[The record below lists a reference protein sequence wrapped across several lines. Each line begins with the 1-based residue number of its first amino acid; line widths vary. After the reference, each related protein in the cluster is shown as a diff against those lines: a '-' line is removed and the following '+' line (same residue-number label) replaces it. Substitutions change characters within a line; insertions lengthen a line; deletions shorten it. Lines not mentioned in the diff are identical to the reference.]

1 MTTHARGAAVVSGGL
16 LDLGPTAS
24 GPLDGARV
32 AVKDLFDV
40 AGTTTGAGNPTLAE
54 GPPATSDAAA
64 VAALRHAGAR
74 VVAKTATDELAMGM
88 FGVNSHYGTP
98 PNPAAPARVPG
109 GSSSGS
115 ASMVA
120 AGDAD
125 LGLGTDTGG
134 SIRVPAAF
142 CGLFGLRPTHG
153 RIDVTGVRPMAPDFD
168 TVGLLARDLSLLR
181 TAVGVL
187 TPARPPR
194 PLRALVVCTDLLD
207 AALDANAART
217 EEFAHTA
224 ASSLGLELRRER
236 LSVVDVREV
245 FWPLMSRQLGQSNGA
260 WVSESRPVLGEG
272 IAARITAAGQVD
284 DLDVATASQARA
296 ALVAHMADLLED
308 AIAVLPTTW
317 APPPRRDTPHD
328 QLMAWRDRNLRVV
341 VGASLTG
348 APQLTLPAG
357 TVDDGHG
364 PAPVG
369 VSLLGL
375 PGDDELLLETAA
387 QLTDR
392 GAPLIEGEVG
402 RG

>member
-1 MTTHARGAAVVSGGL
+1 MTAHSGSALVSGGL
-16 LDLGPTAS
+16 LDLGPTAP
-24 GPLDGARV
+24 GPLDGVRV

-40 AGTTTGAGNPTLAE
+40 AGSTTGAGNPTLAA
-54 GPPATSDAAA
+54 GPPATGDAAA
-64 VAALRHAGAR
+64 VDAVRRAGAT

-88 FGVNSHYGTP
+88 FGVNTHFGTP
-98 PNPAAPARVPG
+98 PNPAAPTRVPG

-153 RIDVTGVRPMAPDFD
+153 RIDITGVRPMAPDFD
-168 TVGLLARDLSLLR
+168 TVGLLARDLPLLR

-194 PLRALVVCTDLLD
+194 PVRALVLCTDLL
-207 AALDANAART
+207 AATLDAGAART
-217 EEFAHTA
+217 EELA
-224 ASSLGLELRRER
+224 AAAARSLGLELRREPCSETDLR
-236 LSVVDVREV
+236 AI
-245 FWPLMSRQLGQSNGA
+245 FWPLMSRQLWQANGA
-260 WVSESRPVLGEG
+260 WVTEARPVLGEG
-272 IAARITAAGQVD
+272 IAERIRAAGLLEEREVE
-284 DLDVATASQARA
+284 AASRARA
-296 ALVAHMADLLED
+296 ALVAHMAAVLDD

-317 APPPRRDTPHD
+317 APAPRRDTPHD
-328 QLMAWRDRNLRVV
+328 RLMEWRDLNLRFV

-348 APQLTLPAG
+348 APQLPLPAG
-357 TVDDGHG
+357 TVDDGDG
-364 PAPVG
+364 PAPFG

-387 QLTDR
+387 RLVDGGARLDEREGRR
-392 GAPLIEGEVG
+392 G
-402 RG
+402 